1 MQRFDSLQE
10 EYVASVPFRVDV
22 RKMYRVEEFPVDWR
36 GGDTRPAL
44 HLLREV
50 QSDQ

>member
-36 GGDTRPAL
+36 GGGP
-44 HLLREV
+44 
-50 QSDQ
+50 DQTSPPPFKGSPE